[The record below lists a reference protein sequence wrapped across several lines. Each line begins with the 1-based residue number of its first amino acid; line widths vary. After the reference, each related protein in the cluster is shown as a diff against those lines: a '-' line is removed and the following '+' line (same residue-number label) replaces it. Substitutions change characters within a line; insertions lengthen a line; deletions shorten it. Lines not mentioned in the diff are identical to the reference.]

1 MGDKMNKKAFTLIE
15 LLGSIVILG
24 LIALVAFPAILN
36 FLTSSQNN
44 IDEAKKSVIIG
55 AAKEYVNDNINS
67 YKKESTLNKN
77 IQTSTLISEGYIT
90 NKDIINNS
98 SYSTTCTN
106 VKVNSD
112 KKYTFEFKNTCS

>member
-36 FLTSSQNN
+36 FLSSSQNN

-90 NKDIINNS
+90 NKDIIDNSNFNN
-98 SYSTTCTN
+98 TCTN

-112 KKYTFEFKNTCS
+112 KKYIFEFKNNCA